1 MLTNLKPS
9 CRFTFKRVTRANS
22 FHVFILKQPLGN
34 ISKKDHDMQRKKR
47 KKKDVILFRV
57 FFSFTFNGKKEEERN
72 IVQWIEKRQFCL
84 HPTFSII
91 LFNRFFLNRR
101 CFILLFFFITF
112 LKILLFQHFFPFQS
126 QKLRPDR
133 IYFTWTYWHIFS
145 LFLSQR
151 ELLVFC
157 FFSYFF
163 YLFFPSPFFLHKHH
177 ISQWEPHFHVF
188 FLFSF
193 FRFSVD
199 RSF

>member
-1 MLTNLKPS
+1 M
-9 CRFTFKRVTRANS
+9 
-22 FHVFILKQPLGN
+22 
-34 ISKKDHDMQRKKR
+34 
-47 KKKDVILFRV
+47 
-57 FFSFTFNGKKEEERN
+57 
-72 IVQWIEKRQFCL
+72 
-84 HPTFSII
+84 TFSRVDVNRRCWFWWII
-91 LFNRFFLNRR
+91 LFFLLQRER
-101 CFILLFFFITF
+101 KFAIYFIQSYLMITFILLFFFITF

-145 LFLSQR
+145 LFLSHR